1 VAPGGSRLVG
11 GSGRRSLDS
20 RGGKMLEIT
29 TQEVAFTAEGTLLE
43 VLRIV
48 DVKDSTAP
56 VRLRVREWID
66 ERHYRDVN
74 VSEDPIPDFIPEWL
88 AA

>member
-1 VAPGGSRLVG
+1 
-11 GSGRRSLDS
+11 
-20 RGGKMLEIT
+20 MLEIT
-29 TQEVAFTAEGTLLE
+29 TLEVDFTAEGTLLE

-48 DVKDSTAP
+48 DVKDSMAP

-66 ERHYRDVN
+66 ERHYRDVD
-74 VSEDPIPDFIPEWL
+74 VPEDPIPDFMPEWL